1 MGKCIIKLSKK
12 AKNKSSPGKL
22 KKKGSYR
29 RVWVSES
36 AESDGEQVA
45 ARGGGSQSPVVS
57 AAVPAGDM
65 FSEASE
71 SD

>member
-36 AESDGEQVA
+36 AESEGEQVVT
-45 ARGGGSQSPVVS
+45 RGSGSQSPVVS
-57 AAVPAGDM
+57 TAVPADDR
-65 FSEASE
+65 FSEE